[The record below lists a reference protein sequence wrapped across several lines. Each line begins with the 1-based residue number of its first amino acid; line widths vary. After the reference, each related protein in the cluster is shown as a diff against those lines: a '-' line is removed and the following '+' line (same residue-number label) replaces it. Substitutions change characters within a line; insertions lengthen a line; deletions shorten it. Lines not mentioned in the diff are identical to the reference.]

1 MRPTPAAQPNNTA
14 NKRRHDD
21 PRSLGA
27 GAAVADAVGRRG
39 DTVEE
44 STETFIRLFVVRV
57 RSRWL
62 ACPYKGR
69 NGKAAQRVRF
79 GQAV

>member
-1 MRPTPAAQPNNTA
+1 MRPTPAAQPNNAA

-44 STETFIRLFVVRV
+44 STETFIPLFVVRV
-57 RSRWL
+57 RNRLEQIEAIGLHVLTKEETAKRPS
-62 ACPYKGR
+62 A
-69 NGKAAQRVRF
+69 
-79 GQAV
+79 